1 MDNYDFC
8 GWATKANLKCS
19 DGRIIMKDAFKHCHG
34 RTVPLVWGHQHND
47 PLRVLGHAVLE
58 HRDEGVYAYGVF
70 NETEQGQNAKMLV
83 EHGDVEALSIYANQL
98 KQTGPNVMHGE
109 IKELSLV
116 LAGAN
121 PGAYIE
127 NVIRH
132 SDDPNA
138 EPVVVEDE
146 GVIFSGEGISLYHE
160 DSNDDDSD
168 DATNTD
174 EEIKHEDAKKDDGE
188 KKEKTLG
195 DVLATLNEEQEQ
207 AVYALISLVTEN
219 EEKENKDSEGGT
231 KEMKHNVF
239 DTNEETKDT
248 VITHADGKN
257 IIKMAKQS
265 NIGTLK
271 AAYSAYAAQN
281 ESFAHGFVDED
292 GNEAIDLLFP
302 EFKDVH
308 GGAPE
313 LIERDQSWVA
323 HIWNKVHKSPISRIR
338 TRQADARAKELRAKG
353 YNDRS
358 KAKSLSGDITLITR
372 TTEPQTIYRRDE
384 MHRDDIIDIT
394 DFDVVAY
401 KKNVMYHNMKEEIA
415 LASLIGDGRTP
426 DDVDKIKED
435 HIRPVWTDDEMY
447 TIHKVVDFEAM
458 KTKLQGTNT
467 DANFG
472 EEYIYA
478 ETIIAE
484 ALYARE
490 QYKGKGKPD
499 FYCTPHLV
507 NIMLLARD
515 LNGRRIYD
523 SVSELAKVLNVGEIH
538 TIEQFADAERITR
551 TTKDGKQVKLL
562 GLFVNMNNYQY
573 GATKGGE
580 ITNFEDFDIDFNNYK
595 YLMEARM
602 SGALVEIKSAI
613 ALEELVSEG

>member
-19 DGRIIMKDAFKHCHG
+19 DGRIIMKDAFKHCDG

-70 NETEQGQNAKMLV
+70 NETEQGQTAKMLV

-98 KQTGPNVMHGE
+98 KQTGPNVMHGD

-138 EPVVVEDE
+138 DPVVVEDE
-146 GVIFSGEGISLYHE
+146 GFIFSGEVISLYHE
-160 DSNDDDSD
+160 DSEDKDPESEE
-168 DATNTD
+168 TPEKE
-174 EEIKHEDAKKDDGE
+174 EEIKHEDAEKTE

-195 DVLATLNEEQEQ
+195 DILGTLNEEQEE
-207 AVYALISLVTEN
+207 AVYALIGLITEN
-219 EEKENKDSEGGT
+219 DEKNKDSEGGT

-239 DTNEETKDT
+239 DTNEEVKGN
-248 VITHADGKN
+248 VITHADGMS
-257 IIKMAKQS
+257 IISLAKQS
-265 NIGTLK
+265 NVGTLK

-292 GNEAIDLLFP
+292 GNEAINLLFP

-353 YNDRS
+353 YNDRT
-358 KAKSLSGDITLITR
+358 KAKALSGEITLITR

-384 MHRDDIIDIT
+384 LHRDDIIDIT

-401 KKNVMYHNMKEEIA
+401 QKNVMYHNMKEEIA

-435 HIRPVWTDDEMY
+435 RIRPVWTDDEMY
-447 TIHKVVDFEAM
+447 TIHHTVDFAEM

-467 DANFG
+467 NANFG

-478 ETIIAE
+478 EAIIAA
-484 ALYARE
+484 ALYSRE

-499 FYCTPHLV
+499 FYCTPRLL
-507 NIMLLARD
+507 NTMLLARD

-523 SVSELAKVLNVGEIH
+523 SAADLAKAMNVGEIH
-538 TIEQFADAERITR
+538 TVEQFADADRVTR
-551 TTKDGKQVKLL
+551 TNKDGKQVKLL

-580 ITNFEDFDIDFNNYK
+580 ISTFEDFDIDFNNYK
-595 YLMEARM
+595 YLMEGRM